1 MKHRNFQSLTLN
13 PKGDQY
19 VFSPYKINTLFSR
32 QVMRIKKLST
42 KKISTKRCLVFLI
55 LSCSLT
61 GNVTGNKKKAWIPNN
76 MDGPLLLLWKLY
88 VLHGI
93 LWTLPKVAYYP
104 DYQYSIMKNGFTV
117 PLLKYKHLNLKLRML
132 LADHTVSVVTYCL
145 NKMLPTVKQW
155 LDSFVYFKKV
165 ISTDKEW
172 SKWSK
177 IYVLNS
183 VGTCFEPASVLYSLR

>member
-61 GNVTGNKKKAWIPNN
+61 GNVTGNIKKGMAHYCYSENY
-76 MDGPLLLLWKLY
+76 MYYTEFCELCQKL
-88 VLHGI
+88 HII
-93 LWTLPKVAYYP
+93 L
-104 DYQYSIMKNGFTV
+104 IINI
-117 PLLKYKHLNLKLRML
+117 R
-132 LADHTVSVVTYCL
+132 
-145 NKMLPTVKQW
+145 
-155 LDSFVYFKKV
+155 
-165 ISTDKEW
+165 
-172 SKWSK
+172 
-177 IYVLNS
+177 
-183 VGTCFEPASVLYSLR
+183 